1 MVKDAKITLDET
13 FLGTDGRGDGFLLAP
28 VPRSTLSRSVRS
40 WEFLSARRCLCHT
53 RLKLWEEVERTCFGT
68 CSSSALRWV
77 RGTVFCPPPR
87 FHLWMSRGHCM
98 NLMLNAQL
106 SNPVADLIPC
116 RLGSSL
122 LKVFTLGIPQ
132 PWSSPETG
140 HRPAMSM
147 PGNLQICRR
156 PDLPL
161 PKNET

>member
-1 MVKDAKITLDET
+1 MPKSLWTKL
-13 FLGTDGRGDGFLLAP
+13 FLERTAVVTGFCWHQCQ
-28 VPRSTLSRSVRS
+28 SQ
-40 WEFLSARRCLCHT
+40 LCHVPSEVGSSCLRGAAFAT
-53 RLKLWEEVERTCFGT
+53 PRLKLREELERTCFGT

-122 LKVFTLGIPQ
+122 LKVCTLGIPQ

-140 HRPAMSM
+140 HRPAMSV
-147 PGNLQICRR
+147 PGNLQQICRR